1 MAAWIGG
8 SGKILEFLTKV
19 VGYSVEGSMLNWWI
33 LANFAVRQINAP
45 CEIPNRPRIRGDL
58 QSYVDLFRRAIN
70 IKQALDEGFVI
81 NVLIE
86 DSGYVQ
92 LLLLD
97 RRISSAAYDLLDGD
111 GAKIE
116 CKDRWVET
124 PLLEVA
130 RSNFKDS
137 PNWTWALLQC
147 GADILAVDFKER
159 GPLHLSL
166 RYSRG
171 CCCRQY
177 SISWVDL
184 QAKLVHLLRAGCQ
197 IHAVDNRG
205 RSPTDYARGLN
216 LKNVWISALKEVAM
230 LDDDIL
236 ESLYDEVSQCHLKSP
251 RRIDNIFQ
259 TNQIRSQSTRSL
271 IAIAIATP
279 VALQISKRSKM
290 QSTTRKRGSTDRR
303 TG

>member
-8 SGKILEFLTKV
+8 SGKILEYLIKI
-19 VGYSVEGSMLNWWI
+19 VGHSVDCSMLQWWI

-45 CEIPNRPRIRGDL
+45 CEVPNLLRMRGDL
-58 QSYVDLFRRAIN
+58 QSYVELFRRAIN
-70 IKQALDEGFVI
+70 IKQALDHGFVI
-81 NVLIE
+81 NVFSE
-86 DSGYVQ
+86 DSGCIQ

-97 RRISSAAYDLLDGD
+97 RRISCGVYDFLTGD

-116 CKDRWVET
+116 RKERWGET

-130 RSNFKDS
+130 RSNFEDS
-137 PNWTWALLQC
+137 PSWTLALLQC
-147 GADILAVDFKER
+147 GADILAVDSKER

-171 CCCRQY
+171 SCCRQY
-177 SISWVDL
+177 SISWLDL

-216 LKNVWISALKEVAM
+216 LKNVWISALKEVDM
-230 LDDDIL
+230 LDDDIF
-236 ESLYDEVSQCHLKSP
+236 ESLCHEVSQSP
-251 RRIDNIFQ
+251 V
-259 TNQIRSQSTRSL
+259 SS
-271 IAIAIATP
+271 
-279 VALQISKRSKM
+279 
-290 QSTTRKRGSTDRR
+290 RGKCEIHP
-303 TG
+303 

>member
-8 SGKILEFLTKV
+8 SRKILEYLMKV
-19 VGYSVEGSMLNWWI
+19 VGHSVDCSMLQWWI
-33 LANFAVRQINAP
+33 LANFAVRQLNAP
-45 CEIPNRPRIRGDL
+45 CEVPNLLRMRGDI
-58 QSYVDLFRRAIN
+58 QSYVELFRRAIN
-70 IKQALDEGFVI
+70 IKQSLDDGFVI
-81 NVLIE
+81 NVFLE
-86 DSGYVQ
+86 DNGYMQ

-97 RRISSAAYDLLDGD
+97 RRISFGAYDLLIGN

-116 CKDRWVET
+116 RKGRWGET
-124 PLLEVA
+124 PLLELA
-130 RSNFKDS
+130 RSNFEDS
-137 PNWTWALLQC
+137 PSWTWALLQC
-147 GADILAVDFKER
+147 GADILAVDSKER

-171 CCCRQY
+171 SCCRQY

-230 LDDDIL
+230 LGDDIL
-236 ESLYDEVSQCHLKSP
+236 ESLYDEVSQGHLKSA
-251 RRIDNIFQ
+251 
-259 TNQIRSQSTRSL
+259 S
-271 IAIAIATP
+271 
-279 VALQISKRSKM
+279 
-290 QSTTRKRGSTDRR
+290 
-303 TG
+303 